1 MEASLSSPIQLSVS
15 IVLHNSSLELLRRT
29 LRSLELSSSYA
40 SRKGSLASVSV
51 SLIDNSTSNTYTN
64 SVRSLISEFDQ
75 TEVSR
80 FSYTA
85 LPSNEGFGSGN
96 NRVISTAKTDC
107 HLVLNPDVELSETAL
122 LYGLN
127 RLREDSSI
135 AVISPNVVG
144 DHGEQELLCKR
155 YPSVLVLLLRA
166 FAPGFIRRMFH
177 RRLEH
182 FEMRDSC
189 AGTEE
194 VDVLLASGCCMLVRT
209 ATINAIDG
217 FDERYFLYFEDFD
230 LSLRIA
236 GLGRVV
242 YFPPMKIVH
251 HGGYAASKGFMH
263 VKLFIKSGVRFFN
276 NHGWRWI

>member
-1 MEASLSSPIQLSVS
+1 MQVGLSSMQADEGVVLLSPRVTGG
-15 IVLHNSSLELLRRT
+15 N
-29 LRSLELSSSYA
+29 
-40 SRKGSLASVSV
+40 G
-51 SLIDNSTSNTYTN
+51 DQ
-64 SVRSLISEFDQ
+64 EF
-75 TEVSR
+75 
-80 FSYTA
+80 
-85 LPSNEGFGSGN
+85 
-96 NRVISTAKTDC
+96 
-107 HLVLNPDVELSETAL
+107 
-122 LYGLN
+122 
-127 RLREDSSI
+127 
-135 AVISPNVVG
+135 
-144 DHGEQELLCKR
+144 LCKR

-166 FAPGFIRRMFH
+166 FAPGFIRGIFH

-209 ATINAIDG
+209 ETIKAIDG

-230 LSLRIA
+230 FSLRIA
-236 GLGRVV
+236 DLGRVV